1 MKRPSGGRGKQ
12 LAKVVPLLNQI
23 TQEMLYDVIWE
34 RPLLS
39 QRERSLLTLA
49 VLIAQGKEQT
59 KGHMETAIEN
69 GLTIEEL
76 GEAVTHLAFYAG
88 WPSAVVA
95 ARKLL
100 ELAEEREAAE
110 ETEEDEA

>member
-12 LAKVVPLLNQI
+12 LAKVVPLLNQL
-23 TQEMLYDVIWE
+23 TQEVLYDQVWE

-39 QRERSLLTLA
+39 KRERSLLTLA
-49 VLIAQGKEQT
+49 VLITQGRDQT
-59 KGHMETAIEN
+59 KGHMETALEN

-88 WPSAVVA
+88 WPSAVIA

-100 ELAEEREAAE
+100 ELSEEREAAGQGE
-110 ETEEDEA
+110 

>member
-12 LAKVVPLLNQI
+12 LAAVAPLLNQI
-23 TQEMLYDVIWE
+23 TQDLLYDDVWE

-39 QRERSLLTLA
+39 KRERSLLTLA
-49 VLIAQGKEQT
+49 VLIAQGRDQT
-59 KGHMETAIEN
+59 KGHMETALEN

-88 WPSAVVA
+88 WPSAVMA
-95 ARKLL
+95 GRKLL
-100 ELAEEREAAE
+100 EIAEERDAAGQGG
-110 ETEEDEA
+110 

>member
-12 LAKVVPLLNQI
+12 LAAVAPLLNQI
-23 TQEMLYDVIWE
+23 TQDLLYDNVWE

-39 QRERSLLTLA
+39 KRERSLLTLA
-49 VLIAQGKEQT
+49 VLIAQGRDQT
-59 KGHMETAIEN
+59 KGHMETALEN

-88 WPSAVVA
+88 WPSAVMA
-95 ARKLL
+95 GRKLL
-100 ELAEEREAAE
+100 EIAEEREAAGQGS
-110 ETEEDEA
+110 